1 MSRFSCNLMLPP
13 PALYSG
19 LEYHRQLHG
28 DADAGR
34 AAEDLSGE
42 HPGASLLP
50 LRQPVGLLQEEEQV
64 RLVSYVQYGMFLNV
78 VEYQEPFWRCLCFLA
93 GV

>member
-1 MSRFSCNLMLPP
+1 MHFL
-13 PALYSG
+13 ALYSG
-19 LEYHRQLHG
+19 LQHHRQLHG

-50 LRQPVGLLQEEEQV
+50 L
-64 RLVSYVQYGMFLNV
+64 
-78 VEYQEPFWRCLCFLA
+78 
-93 GV
+93 